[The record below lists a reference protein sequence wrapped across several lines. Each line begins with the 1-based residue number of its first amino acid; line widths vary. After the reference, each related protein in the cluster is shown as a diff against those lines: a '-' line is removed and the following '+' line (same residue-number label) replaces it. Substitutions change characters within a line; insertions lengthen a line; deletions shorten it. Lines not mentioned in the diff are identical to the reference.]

1 MEEKKRYNLGILIG
15 GVHTYF
21 PKEHIKGI
29 SEAAKELDVNVCF
42 FLGTR
47 TKDFFEDVLGGSQ
60 KNSYDYQFNTIHD
73 YSLIGGL
80 DGLIINY
87 GTLGIQLKEDNP
99 DKFARKYNSMP
110 TVFLT
115 EVVDIPNCHS
125 LICDNKGGI
134 HMIVR
139 HLVEEHHLS
148 RILFVAGP
156 EHNTDAIERKE
167 AYLEAMESYRFP
179 VTPRMIAQGDYSEF
193 VDKQVERLLDDN
205 PDAQAIVFANDEMAF
220 AGYRVC
226 EKRGLR
232 VGRDIM
238 ITGFDDCERASGME
252 PPLTTVLQDG
262 ELMGKMAVYDL
273 VRWLDGED
281 TGSEEVSRRV
291 PVSLV
296 KRESCGCMSEELEK
310 KATSE
315 NLSTQVHRLNKTI
328 ARMKME
334 LIGFQR
340 KSWFIPVLGR
350 DLNNCMDDEQA
361 FLKEIMGKM
370 RELHTRCTHLF
381 LLDEPIVY
389 DGRRKWTCPY
399 NLHLAASYEDGRI
412 TTKAAY
418 ERPQVMKENGLC
430 HLMENG
436 KRHQYMVFLLFSGEK
451 QYGLLACDIDQEDF
465 PFFYVISLQIGLSLR
480 YLEISKAEATRRLEM
495 SRNMEEIQERNR
507 VLGIISEYDEL
518 TGLLNLRGFME
529 HTRRVCQAGNGQ
541 RAYMI
546 YGDLDHLKEINDTWG
561 HPAGNFA
568 LKSVAEILKGC
579 LRSNDI
585 LGRVGGDEYII
596 MLECEEADFGETFR
610 QRIKLACNR
619 FNEKSG
625 KPFLVEISLGI
636 TEFRPNSS
644 TNVQQVISLADQQ
657 LYEAKKHRRK
667 SVSRANNEYIT

>member
-1 MEEKKRYNLGILIG
+1 MMEEKKRYNLGILIG

-29 SEAAKELDVNVCF
+29 SEAAAELNVNVCF
-42 FLGTR
+42 FLGTQ
-47 TKDFFEDVLGGSQ
+47 TKDFFENVLGGNQ
-60 KNSYDYQFNTIHD
+60 KTSYDYQFNTIHD

-87 GTLGIQLKEDNP
+87 GTLGIQLGEENP
-99 DKFARKYNSMP
+99 DAFARKYNGIP
-110 TVFLT
+110 AVFLT
-115 EVVDIPNCHS
+115 EIVDVPNCHS

-134 HMIVR
+134 RMILQ
-139 HLVEEHHLS
+139 HLVEDHHLS
-148 RILFVAGP
+148 RILFVSGP

-167 AYLEAMESYRFP
+167 TYLETMKKYGFS
-179 VTPRMIAQGDYSEF
+179 VTGKMIAQGDYSEF
-193 VDKQVERLLDDN
+193 VDRQVERLLDDN

-226 EKRGLR
+226 EKRGL
-232 VGRDIM
+232 VIGRDIM

-273 VRWLDGED
+273 VNRLEGKEPMKD
-281 TGSEEVSRRV
+281 TISRRV
-291 PVSLV
+291 PVSLI
-296 KRESCGCMSEELEK
+296 KRESCGCI
-310 KATSE
+310 SE
-315 NLSTQVHRLNKTI
+315 NFQEKETPVGLGAQVHKLNKTI
-328 ARMKME
+328 SKMKLE

-340 KSWFIPVLGR
+340 KSWFIPVLAR
-350 DLNNCMDDEQA
+350 DLNDCMDDEQA
-361 FLKEIMGKM
+361 FLREIMEKM
-370 RELHTRCTHLF
+370 QELHTRCTHLF

-389 DGRRKWTCPY
+389 DGKRKWTCPY

-412 TTKAAY
+412 ITNSAY
-418 ERPQVMKENGLC
+418 ERPLVMKENGLC
-430 HLMENG
+430 QLMDDG
-436 KRHQYMVFLLFSGEK
+436 KLHQFMVFLLFSGEK
-451 QYGLLACDIDQEDF
+451 QYGLLACDIKQEEF

-480 YLEISKAEATRRLEM
+480 YLEISKAEAARRLEM
-495 SRNMEEIQERNR
+495 SRDMEEIKERNR

-529 HTRRVCQAGNGQ
+529 HTKRVCQAGKGQ

-596 MLECEEADFGETFR
+596 MVECEDPEFGESFR
-610 QRIKLACNR
+610 QRVKLACNL
-619 FNEKSG
+619 FNEKSE

-636 TEFRPNSS
+636 TEFRPNVS
-644 TNVQQVISLADQQ
+644 TDIQQVISLADQQ
-657 LYEAKKHRRK
+657 LYEAKKHRKK
-667 SVSRANNEYIT
+667 SVRRGA

>member
-29 SEAAKELDVNVCF
+29 SEAASELDVNVCF

-47 TKDFFEDVLGGSQ
+47 TKDFFEDVLGSKQ

-87 GTLGIQLKEDNP
+87 GTLGIQLREVDPNE
-99 DKFARKYNSMP
+99 FARKYNGIT

-115 EVVDIPNCHS
+115 EVVDVPNCHS

-134 HMIVR
+134 AMVIS

-148 RILFVAGP
+148 RILFMAGP

-167 AYLEAMESYRFP
+167 AYLETMKKYGLP
-179 VTPRMIAQGDYSEF
+179 VTHGMIAQGDYSEF
-193 VDKQVERLLDDN
+193 VDKQVEYLLDSN

-226 EKRGLR
+226 EKRGLV
-232 VGRDIM
+232 VGKDIM

-252 PPLTTVLQDG
+252 PPLTTIQQDG

-273 VRWLDGED
+273 VNRLDGKD
-281 TGSEEVSRRV
+281 PGKEEVSRRV
-291 PVSLV
+291 PVSFV
-296 KRESCGCMSEELEK
+296 KRESCGCVSEDVSK
-310 KATSE
+310 KETPMGLGA
-315 NLSTQVHRLNKTI
+315 QVHRLNKTI
-328 ARMKME
+328 AGMKLE
-334 LIGFQR
+334 LISFQR
-340 KSWFIPVLGR
+340 KSWFIPVLAR
-350 DLNNCMDDEQA
+350 DLNDCMDDEQA
-361 FLKEIMGKM
+361 FLKEIMEKM

-389 DGRRKWTCPY
+389 DGKRKWTCPY
-399 NLHLAASYEDGRI
+399 NLHLAASYENGKI
-412 TTKAAY
+412 ITKAAY
-418 ERPQVMKENGLC
+418 ERPLVMKENGIC
-430 HLMENG
+430 DLMENEE
-436 KRHQYMVFLLFSGEK
+436 RHQFMVFLLFSGEK

-465 PFFYVISLQIGLSLR
+465 PFFYVISLQIGLSLH
-480 YLEISKAEATRRLEM
+480 YLEISKAEAARRLEM
-495 SRNMEEIQERNR
+495 SRDIEEIKEKNR

-568 LKSVAEILKGC
+568 LRSVAEILKGC

-596 MLECEEADFGETFR
+596 MLECEEADFGEKFR
-610 QRIKLACNR
+610 ERVKMACKL

-636 TEFRPNSS
+636 AEFRPNIS
-644 TNVQQVISLADQQ
+644 TDIQQVISLADQQ
-657 LYEAKKHRRK
+657 LYEAKKHRKK
-667 SVSRANNEYIT
+667 SVSRANNEGA